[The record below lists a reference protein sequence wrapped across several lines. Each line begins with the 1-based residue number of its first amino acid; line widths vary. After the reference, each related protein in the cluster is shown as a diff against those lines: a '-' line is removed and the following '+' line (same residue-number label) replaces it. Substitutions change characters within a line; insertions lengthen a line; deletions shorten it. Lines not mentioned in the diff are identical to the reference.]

1 MTRWWLPIV
10 LLVCTGCTQRQ
21 PLTPL
26 QCGPWGTPSAELP
39 VALSDSTF
47 RAATRR
53 DSALLAQLSM
63 QPSTIRSLLQR
74 ARAEPK
80 LFRSAVEAE
89 RLVCV
94 SKNGDDKVNVNV
106 FFRYPNGRG
115 SRTDQYKDQE
125 LLGLTWVKTDRWR
138 LMTWTLWSR
147 Y

>member
-1 MTRWWLPIV
+1 
-10 LLVCTGCTQRQ
+10 
-21 PLTPL
+21 
-26 QCGPWGTPSAELP
+26 
-39 VALSDSTF
+39 
-47 RAATRR
+47 
-53 DSALLAQLSM
+53 M